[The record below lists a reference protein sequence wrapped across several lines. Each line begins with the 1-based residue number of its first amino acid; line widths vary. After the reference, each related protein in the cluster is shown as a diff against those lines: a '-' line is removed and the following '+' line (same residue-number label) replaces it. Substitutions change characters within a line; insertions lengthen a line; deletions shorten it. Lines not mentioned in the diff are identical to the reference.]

1 MKNRINELRKNKGL
15 TLKAFASELNKFT
28 ERDRNNV
35 NTVTYSTIS
44 RWEKGI
50 TEPSLAMW
58 QKMSDYFGVSIG
70 YLQGENSDDSE
81 KKIIDTYLLYFN
93 LEVELLKKGMSLKWQ
108 KNISDRDLKLIFS
121 GMDASKELSN
131 LARDLMLMPKN
142 KNLGREEIEEFVDFT
157 HTDKL
162 DEMLDKIL
170 SALDTS
176 L

>member
-1 MKNRINELRKNKGL
+1 MNRIKELRKSKNV
-15 TLKAFASELNKFT
+15 TLQEVSEKT
-28 ERDRNNV
+28 G
-35 NTVTYSTIS
+35 IS
-44 RWEKGI
+44 ITSLSFYEKGQRNPKI
-50 TEPSLAMW
+50 ETW
-58 QKMSDYFGVSIG
+58 QKLADYFGVSIG

-176 L
+176 LQPA

>member
-1 MKNRINELRKNKGL
+1 MNRIKELRKSKNV
-15 TLKAFASELNKFT
+15 TLQEVSEKT
-28 ERDRNNV
+28 G
-35 NTVTYSTIS
+35 IS
-44 RWEKGI
+44 ITSLSFYEKGQRNPKI
-50 TEPSLAMW
+50 ETW
-58 QKMSDYFGVSIG
+58 QKLADYFGVSIG